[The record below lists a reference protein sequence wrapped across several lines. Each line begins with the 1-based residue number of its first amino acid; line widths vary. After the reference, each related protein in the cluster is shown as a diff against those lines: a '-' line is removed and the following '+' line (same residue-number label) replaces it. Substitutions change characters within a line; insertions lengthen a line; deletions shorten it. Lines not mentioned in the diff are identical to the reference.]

1 MTPAVHPILPLDA
14 YNERLS
20 ENVRP
25 PAWKNPAPAPIYNL
39 VVIGAGTA
47 GLVMAAG
54 AAGLGARV
62 ALIERHLMGGD
73 CLNYGCV
80 PSKALLRV
88 ARGVGEIVRARS
100 MGIAATLEEID
111 FAAVME
117 RMRRIRAE
125 LSSNDSAARFKQ
137 LGVDIFFGE
146 ARFLDANQ
154 IRVGDSATLRFR
166 RAAVASGGRPAP
178 LPIAGL
184 EEAGY
189 LTNQSIFSLT
199 ELPRHLAIIGGG
211 AIGCELAQ
219 AFTRFGVEVT
229 IVEATAQILG
239 REDRDAA
246 RAVAGALL
254 REGVKIITGATVTW
268 VHRRDS
274 QRLLQYESDGIRQE
288 ITADHILVG
297 VGRLPELD
305 SLDLAAANI
314 EYGPEGIKV
323 DDHLRTTNRR
333 VYAAGDVCTGLK
345 FTHMADAMAR
355 IVIRNALFYGRAR
368 TSSLLVPSC
377 IYTDPEIA
385 QVGLTEQEAR
395 VRGIPVRSFAQSF
408 EGVDRAVIDSET
420 EGFVKLQ
427 VAGNSGRI
435 IGATVVGSHAS
446 ELISAIS
453 MAMHSGIRIGHLTNV
468 IHPYPTRA
476 EVLRKLADAFNRSRL
491 TPRAGRVL
499 AKWFALTR

>member
-1 MTPAVHPILPLDA
+1 MASTVHPILPLDA
-14 YNERLS
+14 HNLRLG
-20 ENVRP
+20 ENVHP
-25 PAWKNPAPAPIYNL
+25 PEWKNPTPAASYNL

-100 MGIAATLEEID
+100 MGIAAKLEEVD

-137 LGVDIFFGE
+137 LGVDVFFGE
-146 ARFLDANQ
+146 ARFLDTNQ
-154 IRVGDSATLRFR
+154 IRVGDSTTLRFR
-166 RAAVASGGRPAP
+166 RAAVASGGRPAR

-189 LTNQSIFSLT
+189 LTNQSVFSLT
-199 ELPRHLAIIGGG
+199 ELPRRLTIIGGG
-211 AIGCELAQ
+211 PIGCELAQ
-219 AFTRFGVEVT
+219 AFARFGSEVT
-229 IVEATAQILG
+229 IIESTLHILG

-246 RAVAGALL
+246 QVLVAALL
-254 REGVKIITGATVTW
+254 RDGVKIVTGAALTRVD
-268 VHRRDS
+268 RRVNDK
-274 QRLLQYESDGIRQE
+274 LVQYEVDGMLRE
-288 ITADHILVG
+288 IIADQILLG
-297 VGRLPELD
+297 VGRAAELD
-305 SLDLAAANI
+305 SLDLAAGGI
-314 EYGPEGIKV
+314 ECGPEGIKV
-323 DDHLRTTNRR
+323 DDHLRTSNPR
-333 VYAAGDVCTGLK
+333 VYAAGDVCTALK

-355 IVIRNALFYGRAR
+355 IVIRNALFYGRTRAS
-368 TSSLLVPSC
+368 TLMVPSC

-395 VRGIPVRSFAQSF
+395 VHGIPVRSFAQSF
-408 EGVDRAVIDSET
+408 AGVDRAVIDGET
-420 EGFVKLQ
+420 EGFIKLQ

-453 MAMHSGIRIGHLTNV
+453 MAMCSGIRIGQLTNV
-468 IHPYPTRA
+468 IHPYPTRT
-476 EVLRKLADAFNRSRL
+476 EVLRKLADAYNRSRL
-491 TPRAGRVL
+491 TPRVGRVL